1 MASVLIST
9 WGDPKGWENVTYIMD
24 GRRYPMQTK
33 SSLPAILNYA
43 NPKPEKVFI
52 IVLDTVIKHHVS
64 SYKELKDSVVT
75 YYQEFLRS
83 LKLGSEIPVEVIVA
97 PGVGRF
103 RLDGESYAEFLGLL
117 TDYSAY
123 VAYEISRNFLQIG
136 GDELTVHL
144 DLTHG
149 INFMPSLTYAVICEV
164 LGAVAIT
171 KKVRLKVY
179 NSEPYIKGV
188 TSELNIHK
196 VEDRQIMPSIKNE
209 ALSSINC
216 RLLEPGMVQEEKKV
230 EVDKNYVRELNAF
243 LSSLVNGLPLVY
255 YAFYPDVSSLEMSL
269 NNAVR
274 LWDSNIRIYQ
284 KTTDMVHVGDH
295 RTSEARVTMKKMI
308 VERKATF
315 TNEFIKCV
323 TIWNIAKAL
332 NHSRKNEVNL
342 SELEDLK
349 KRVFSKWTKLNSMIG
364 YDLEDVK
371 RNVRK
376 WSGPLDDWKML
387 GTIVQEF
394 YGPVKGDKLARNF
407 LAHSGLENSLTYVKR
422 QHNEILLRYNL
433 KNDAETILQLCLKGL
448 YTSRA

>member
-1 MASVLIST
+1 
-9 WGDPKGWENVTYIMD
+9 
-24 GRRYPMQTK
+24 MQTK

-43 NPKPEKVFI
+43 NPKTEKVFI

-83 LKLGSEIPVEVIVA
+83 LNLGSEIPVEVIVA

-103 RLDGESYAEFLGLL
+103 RLDGESCAEFLGLL

-123 VAYEISRNFLQIG
+123 VAYEISRSLLQIG

-164 LGAVAIT
+164 LGAIAIT

-179 NSEPYIKGV
+179 NSEPYMKGV

-196 VEDRQIMPSIKNE
+196 VEDRRIMPSIKNE
-209 ALSSINC
+209 ALSSIC
-216 RLLEPGMVQEEKKV
+216 RLLEPEAVREEEKGKV
-230 EVDKNYVRELNAF
+230 RNILYSVKLNEYEVKELNAF

-255 YAFYPDVSSLEMSL
+255 YAFYPDVSSLEMLL

-284 KTTDMVHVGDH
+284 KTTDMMHVGEQ

-332 NHSRKNEVNL
+332 NHKRKNEVSL
-342 SELEDLK
+342 SELKCLK
-349 KRVFSKWTKLNSMIG
+349 HGVFSKWTKLNSMIS
-364 YDLEDVK
+364 YDLEEVE

-376 WSGPLDDWKML
+376 WSGLLDDWKML

-407 LAHSGLENSLTYVKR
+407 LAHSRLENSLTYVKR

-433 KNDAETILQLCLKGL
+433 KNDAKTILQLCLKGL